1 MLTLQTLHVYSMLKR
16 RFNVEYTWNVC
27 REQGTG
33 YSSDKITIAFLE
45 KKINWKVCFE
55 LFDINCRYH
64 LFWCVKSLNHYEFKE
79 FIIQQN
85 SNFVTGN

>member
-33 YSSDKITIAFLE
+33 YSSDKITIVFLE
-45 KKINWKVCFE
+45 KKINWKVYFE

-64 LFWCVKSLNHYEFKE
+64 LFWCVK
-79 FIIQQN
+79 
-85 SNFVTGN
+85 